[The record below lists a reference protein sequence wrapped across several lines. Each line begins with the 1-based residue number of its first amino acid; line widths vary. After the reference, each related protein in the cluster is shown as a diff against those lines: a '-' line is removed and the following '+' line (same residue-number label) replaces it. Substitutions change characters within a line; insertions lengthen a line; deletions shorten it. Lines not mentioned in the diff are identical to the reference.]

1 MRVRHA
7 SSSCRESGRK
17 SANDASPPA
26 RPLNGPPAK
35 ISGGI
40 ERERAE
46 QAVDVVGDAE
56 RGAAGMRV
64 ERRDQPVGR
73 GVEHGVLVLGQEVA
87 STAG

>member
-7 SSSCRESGRK
+7 SSSIGESGMNC
-17 SANDASPPA
+17 ANDASPPK

-35 ISGGI
+35 MQRRV

-56 RGAAGMRV
+56 RGAARV
-64 ERRDQPVGR
+64 RVDGRDQPIGGGR
-73 GVEHGVLVLGQEVA
+73 DHRVFVLRQEDRH
-87 STAG
+87 